1 MWLITSALGSTGSL
15 IVILSEILIVFLA
28 FGVKEKYLKY
38 LFCLSVVYLA
48 WLAYHFEPTSG
59 NDLLYHFRMIEFAK
73 NAGWAG
79 LVVHYQFASNP
90 ALYVIYYFI
99 SKLPSVH
106 WLPVLVVFIVY
117 GVMFYIAYDSQIVFQ
132 AFNREGK
139 KIYSVGIAIAYMVF
153 TMHYTYIISGVK
165 NNIAFTIFVLATYL
179 ELVKKKNPIL
189 CWGLIII
196 ALLIHPSIGLLIV
209 VRLIAYSVKRWNNN
223 LWLII
228 LLLFPTILY
237 QFLGNVDQ
245 TNSEFI
251 NNTLGKVAMYI
262 FDAEE
267 TNSGFFPILWIRFL
281 MAGLLIWKNGMWD
294 RRESED
300 GIVEYE
306 NNGIYYCGLP
316 MQYRH
321 VVTCTWILTLSMFNK
336 YIMFYRLNEVLCYLC
351 VPLVCTCYYRSQRK
365 ISLNF
370 SVRNV
375 FKLLVTGSLI
385 VLILYWIIGGLASV
399 ANFTW

>member
-15 IVILSEILIVFLA
+15 IVVLSEILIVFLA

-179 ELVKKKNPIL
+179 ELVKKKNPLL

-267 TNSGFFPILWIRFL
+267 TNSVFYPILWIRFL

-300 GIVEYE
+300 EIVEYE

-351 VPLVCTCYYRSQRK
+351 VPLVYTCYYRSQRK

-370 SVRNV
+370 SVKDV
-375 FKLLVTGSLI
+375 FKLLVTGSLT

>member
-1 MWLITSALGSTGSL
+1 MWLITSALGSTGSW

-28 FGVKEKYLKY
+28 FGVKKKYLKY
-38 LFCLSVVYLA
+38 LFCLSVIYLA
-48 WLAYHFEPTSG
+48 WLAYHFEPTNG

-106 WLPVLVVFIVY
+106 WLPVLVVVIVY

-132 AFNREGK
+132 AFNEDGK
-139 KIYSVGIAIAYMVF
+139 KIHSVGIAIAYMVF

-179 ELVKKKNPIL
+179 ELVKKKKPIL

-209 VRLIAYSVKRWNNN
+209 VRLIAYSVKRWNNS
-223 LWLII
+223 LWLIV
-228 LLLFPTILY
+228 LLLFPIILY
-237 QFLGNVDQ
+237 QFLGNVGQ

-267 TNSGFFPILWIRFL
+267 TNSGFYPILWIRFL

-294 RRESED
+294 RRESEN

-306 NNGIYYCGLP
+306 NNGIYYYGLP

-351 VPLVCTCYYRSQRK
+351 VPLVYTCYYQSRRK
-365 ISLNF
+365 IRLNF
-370 SVRNV
+370 SAKDV

-385 VLILYWIIGGLASV
+385 VLILYWLIGGLTSV

>member
-1 MWLITSALGSTGSL
+1 MWLFTSALGSTGSW
-15 IVILSEILIVFLA
+15 IVVLSEILIVFLV
-28 FGVKEKYLKY
+28 FGVKEEYLKY
-38 LFCLSVVYLA
+38 LFCLSVIYLA

-59 NDLLYHFRMIEFAK
+59 NDLLYHFRMIKLAK
-73 NAGWAG
+73 YAGWEG
-79 LVVHYQFASNP
+79 LVVDYQFASNP

-132 AFNREGK
+132 AFNEEGK

-209 VRLIAYSVKRWNNN
+209 VRLIAYSVKRWNNS

-228 LLLFPTILY
+228 LLLFPTIIY
-237 QFLGNVDQ
+237 RFLGNVDQ
-245 TNSEFI
+245 TNSEFV
-251 NNTLGKVAMYI
+251 NNILGKVAIYI

-267 TNSGFFPILWIRFL
+267 TNSGFYPILWTRFL
-281 MAGLLIWKNGMWD
+281 MAGLLIWINGMWD
-294 RRESED
+294 RRESES

-351 VPLVCTCYYRSQRK
+351 VPLVYTCYYQSQRK

-370 SVRNV
+370 SVKDV

-385 VLILYWIIGGLASV
+385 VLILYWTIGGLASV

>member
-1 MWLITSALGSTGSL
+1 MWLITSALGSTGSW

-38 LFCLSVVYLA
+38 LFCLSVIYLA

-59 NDLLYHFRMIEFAK
+59 NDWLYHFRMIEFAQ
-73 NAGWAG
+73 NAGWTG
-79 LVVHYQFASNP
+79 LVAHYQFASNP

-106 WLPVLVVFIVY
+106 WLSVLVVVIVY

-132 AFNREGK
+132 AFNEEGE
-139 KIYSVGIAIAYMVF
+139 KIYSVGVAIAYMVF

-189 CWGLIII
+189 CWGLIVI

-209 VRLIAYSVKRWNNN
+209 VRLIAYSVKRWNNS

-245 TNSEFI
+245 TNFEFI

-267 TNSGFFPILWIRFL
+267 TNSGFYPILWIRFL

-294 RRESED
+294 RRESENE
-300 GIVEYE
+300 IVEYE
-306 NNGIYYCGLP
+306 NNGKYYCGLP

-336 YIMFYRLNEVLCYLC
+336 YIMFYRLNEVLCYFC
-351 VPLVCTCYYRSQRK
+351 VPLVYTCYYQSRRK
-365 ISLNF
+365 IRLNF
-370 SVRNV
+370 SVKDV

-385 VLILYWIIGGLASV
+385 VLILYWIIGGLTSV

>member
-15 IVILSEILIVFLA
+15 IVVLSEILIVFLA

-48 WLAYHFEPTSG
+48 WLAYHFEPTRG
-59 NDLLYHFRMIEFAK
+59 NDLLYHFRMIELAK

-267 TNSGFFPILWIRFL
+267 TNSGFYPILWIRFL

-294 RRESED
+294 KRSD
-300 GIVEYE
+300 KDKVAEYTH
-306 NNGIYYCGLP
+306 NGISYYGLP

-321 VVTCTWILTLSMFNK
+321 VVTCMWILTLSMFNK
-336 YIMFYRLNEVLCYLC
+336 YIMFYLLNEVLCYLC
-351 VPLVCTCYYRSQRK
+351 VPLVYTCYYQSQRK

-370 SVRNV
+370 SVKDV

>member
-1 MWLITSALGSTGSL
+1 MWLITSALGSTGSW
-15 IVILSEILIVFLA
+15 IVVLSEILIVFLA

-38 LFCLSVVYLA
+38 LFCLSVIYLA

-73 NAGWAG
+73 NAGWTG

-106 WLPVLVVFIVY
+106 WLSVLVVVIVY

-132 AFNREGK
+132 AFNEEGK
-139 KIYSVGIAIAYMVF
+139 KIYSVGVAIAYMVF

-189 CWGLIII
+189 CWGLIVI

-209 VRLIAYSVKRWNNN
+209 VRFIAYSVKRWNNS

-245 TNSEFI
+245 TNFEFI

-267 TNSGFFPILWIRFL
+267 TNSGFYPILWIRFL

-294 RRESED
+294 RRESENE
-300 GIVEYE
+300 IVEYE
-306 NNGIYYCGLP
+306 NNGKYYCGLP

-336 YIMFYRLNEVLCYLC
+336 YIMFYRLNEVLCYFC
-351 VPLVCTCYYRSQRK
+351 VPLVYTCYYQSRRK
-365 ISLNF
+365 IRLNF
-370 SVRNV
+370 SVKDV

-385 VLILYWIIGGLASV
+385 VLILYWIIGGLTSV

>member
-1 MWLITSALGSTGSL
+1 MWLFTSTLGSTGSW
-15 IVILSEILIVFLA
+15 IVVLSEILIVFLA

-38 LFCLSVVYLA
+38 LFCLSVIYLA

-59 NDLLYHFRMIEFAK
+59 NDLLYHFRMIEFAQ

-132 AFNREGK
+132 TFNEEGK

-165 NNIAFTIFVLATYL
+165 NNMAFTIFVLATYL

-196 ALLIHPSIGLLIV
+196 ALLIHPSIGLLIF
-209 VRLIAYSVKRWNNN
+209 VRLIAYSVKRWNNS

-237 QFLGNVDQ
+237 RFWGNVDQ

-251 NNTLGKVAMYI
+251 NNTLGKWQCIYLMPKKQILV
-262 FDAEE
+262 F
-267 TNSGFFPILWIRFL
+267 TQFFGFV
-281 MAGLLIWKNGMWD
+281 
-294 RRESED
+294 S
-300 GIVEYE
+300 
-306 NNGIYYCGLP
+306 
-316 MQYRH
+316 
-321 VVTCTWILTLSMFNK
+321 
-336 YIMFYRLNEVLCYLC
+336 
-351 VPLVCTCYYRSQRK
+351 
-365 ISLNF
+365 
-370 SVRNV
+370 
-375 FKLLVTGSLI
+375 
-385 VLILYWIIGGLASV
+385 
-399 ANFTW
+399 